1 LRNSVFRVFLPI
13 LFFATLGLLVMGYHP
28 GFEDDGIYL
37 AAVKSHLNP
46 ALYPYD
52 ADFFRLQ
59 LQASFFDKWVADFVH
74 VSKISIATTE
84 LLLQFASIALIVFDC
99 WSIARRLFAEEC
111 AHWAG
116 VALVVAMFTLP
127 VAGTAL
133 YMVDQHLHP
142 RTVATGILL
151 LAVAR
156 ILDGKKWQAAAL
168 LLLAFL
174 VHPLMAVMGA
184 SFCLFLILTTMERM
198 PSWRPTGNASFA
210 LFVPLGWIF
219 APATPAWKHAVEVH
233 TYFFLYRWEWY
244 EWLGALAPLFLFWL
258 LWRIARRRD
267 EKPLARFALAVFL
280 FGCFQQIIAMI
291 VLAIPSL
298 IRLVPMQPM
307 RFLHLIYFFMMLT
320 GGCLLG
326 KYLLKASVWRWVI
339 FLATINGG
347 MYAAQRQAFA
357 GNEHIEFPG
366 QSSSNPEVQ
375 TFSWIRENTPTDA
388 YFALDPD
395 YMAVPGEDYY
405 SFRAL
410 AERSQLADNIKD
422 TAVVTLVPQLGPV
435 WARQAEAQRG
445 WAHFKLADFVRLK
458 KQFGVDWVMVTYPQP
473 EGLNCHWHNDSL
485 AVCQIP

>member
-1 LRNSVFRVFLPI
+1 
-13 LFFATLGLLVMGYHP
+13 MGYHP

-37 AAVKSHLNP
+37 TAVKSHLNP
-46 ALYPYD
+46 ALYHYN

-59 LQASFFDKWVADFVH
+59 LQASFFDKWVAGFVR
-74 VSKISIATTE
+74 ITNMPIAAAE
-84 LLLQFASIALIVFDC
+84 LLLQFSSIALIVFGC
-99 WSIARRLFAEEC
+99 WSIARLLFAEKR

-116 VALVVAMFTLP
+116 VALVTAMFTLP

-142 RTVATGILL
+142 RAVATGILL

-156 ILDGKKWQAAAL
+156 ILDEEKWQAGGL
-168 LLLAFL
+168 LVLAFL

-184 SFCLFLILTTMERM
+184 SFCLFLILTTMKQL
-198 PSWRPTGNASFA
+198 PSWRPAGNASFA

-219 APATPAWKHAVEVH
+219 APATPIWKHVVEMH
-233 TYFFLYRWEWY
+233 AYFFLYRWEWY

-258 LWRIARRRD
+258 LWRIARQHN
-267 EKPLARFALAVFL
+267 EKLLARFALAVFL
-280 FGCFQQIIAMI
+280 FGCFQQTVAMI

-298 IRLVPMQPM
+298 IRLAPLQPM
-307 RFLHLIYFFMMLT
+307 RFLHLIYFFLMLT

-326 KYLLKASVWRWVI
+326 KHLLKTSVWRWVV
-339 FLATINGG
+339 FLAAINGG

-357 GNEHIEFPG
+357 GNEHIELPG
-366 QSSSNPEVQ
+366 QSSSNPQVQ
-375 TFSWIRENTPTDA
+375 AFAWIRENTPTDA
-388 YFALDPD
+388 YFALDPN
-395 YMAVPGEDYY
+395 YMAAPGEDYY

-422 TAVVTLVPQLGPV
+422 TAVVTLIPQLGPV
-435 WARQAEAQRG
+435 WAQQVEAQRG
-445 WAHFKLADFVRLK
+445 WAHFKLADFARLK
-458 KQFGVDWVMVTYPQP
+458 QQFGVDWVMVAYPQP
-473 EGLNCHWHNDSL
+473 EGLNCHWHNNTL